1 MFKIFRKRTKDTKS
15 ELESLFGDYELPS
28 FPATIMN
35 VLTALRNPDISFSK
49 VAKLLEVDP
58 GLQVKVLK
66 TVNSAAFGLSR
77 RVGNIHH
84 AVTLLGR
91 SRLETIVLS
100 QAVNGVLPN
109 VNMPFFDIRQFW
121 LFSARRASLA
131 RVFAHHLHPA
141 TEVESFTAGLLLDMA
156 LPILVTLKTK
166 EYETILERWNTDKES
181 DLNELERE
189 HLGYDHSYVGAL
201 IAEKWDL
208 PEYIID
214 AIAGHHSQEKDAE
227 VEPAIE
233 LVSHIRED
241 NEDDT
246 FEKLATLCVEKYDM
260 NEDMVMD
267 MVRAAFEDAEE
278 LSEILR

>member
-1 MFKIFRKRTKDTKS
+1 MLNFFRKRKKDPKS
-15 ELESLFGDYELPS
+15 ELESLFGNYELPS

-35 VLTALRNPDISFSK
+35 VLTTLRNPDISMAK
-49 VAKLLEVDP
+49 VAKVLEADP

-66 TVNSAAFGLSR
+66 TVNSAAFGLTR
-77 RVGNIHH
+77 RVSNIHH

-100 QAVNGVLPN
+100 QAVNKVLPD
-109 VNMPFFDIRQFW
+109 VAMPFFDIQQFW

-131 RVFAHHLHPA
+131 RAFAHHLHPT

-166 EYETILERWNTDKES
+166 EYETIFERWNNDKES
-181 DLNELERE
+181 DLNEIERE
-189 HLGYDHSYVGAL
+189 HLDYDHSYVGAL

-208 PEYIID
+208 PEFIIN
-214 AIAGHHSQEKDAE
+214 AIAGHHGHEEDSE

-233 LVSHIRED
+233 LVSHIRG
-241 NEDDT
+241 DDKDET
-246 FEKLATLCVEKYDM
+246 FEKLATICVEKYDM
-260 NEDMVMD
+260 NTDMVMD
-267 MVRAAFEDAEE
+267 IVRAAFEDAEE

>member
-1 MFKIFRKRTKDTKS
+1 MLKFFRKRKKDTKS
-15 ELESLFGDYELPS
+15 ELENLFGDYEMPS
-28 FPATIMN
+28 FSSAVMN
-35 VLTALRNPDISFSK
+35 ILTALRNPDISFSK
-49 VAKLLEVDP
+49 VAKLLDADP
-58 GLQVKVLK
+58 GLHVKVLK
-66 TVNSAAFGLSR
+66 MVNSAAFGLSR

-100 QAVNGVLPN
+100 QAVHKTLPDAD
-109 VNMPFFDIRQFW
+109 VPFFDIRQFW

-131 RVFAHHLHPA
+131 RVIAHNLHPS

-156 LPILVTLKTK
+156 LPILVTLKTNDYK
-166 EYETILERWNTDKES
+166 TILERWNTDKES

-208 PEYIID
+208 PDYLIN
-214 AIAGHHSQEKDAE
+214 AIASCQEKEKDSE

-233 LVSHIRED
+233 LVSNIRGE
-241 NEDDT
+241 NEEET
-246 FEKLATLCVEKYDM
+246 FEKLVQICIEKYDM
-260 NEDMVMD
+260 NND
-267 MVRAAFEDAEE
+267 MVRDIVKTAFEYAEE